1 MSYSKVP
8 DAEAPAPAAS
18 DASTYPD
25 ANATELKLLTFLD
38 GAMKNAKPSIPLPQ
52 ISTKDVGPP
61 PTMAELFAQLKAPAI
76 AFGVSLTSALIVIFL
91 ANPVVEA
98 LYPYY
103 ACIVTFI
110 GSLPTMKARAAQL
123 SGVVFS
129 RMTSVENEVNTAV
142 TDLSNMIQGVISS
155 GKANVDDVLN
165 EYKPKITLASKM
177 ESTLKKMDPE
187 LEIPDV
193 SSIEGV
199 LDSAADSVTNAFKEL
214 EAVLDIEKMIPAP
227 LQSEANFEK
236 LAFYPVMGVLLAMQL
251 FSTYKSTQT
260 TDASTDDAA
269 AAADDAAA
277 AADDAA
283 ATDDAA
289 DSNQYAPVM
298 AALSIFSSSVFSIL
312 IAFLLT
318 QAVVIAKL
326 VNTMINTIGGKVNAQ
341 VDAKLGAVCLEV
353 FGKIHGGI
361 KSEILMIMK
370 KMAKLEKPLKKL
382 PHIPGM

>member
-1 MSYSKVP
+1 
-8 DAEAPAPAAS
+8 
-18 DASTYPD
+18 
-25 ANATELKLLTFLD
+25 
-38 GAMKNAKPSIPLPQ
+38 
-52 ISTKDVGPP
+52 
-61 PTMAELFAQLKAPAI
+61 
-76 AFGVSLTSALIVIFL
+76 
-91 ANPVVEA
+91 
-98 LYPYY
+98 
-103 ACIVTFI
+103 
-110 GSLPTMKARAAQL
+110 
-123 SGVVFS
+123 VFS

-341 VDAKLGAVCLEV
+341 VDAKLGAVCQEV
-353 FGKIHGGI
+353 FGKILGGI